1 VSEWTPEQSR
11 NQVRMAL
18 QRLDWRHRFAELF
31 QVAGLNSPQLD
42 ADLMAIAA
50 ALADISP
57 NS

>member
-1 VSEWTPEQSR
+1 
-11 NQVRMAL
+11 MAL

-31 QVAGLNSPQLD
+31 QAAGLRSPRLD
-42 ADLMAIAA
+42 ADLKAVAA